1 MGKVEQYN
9 GLVEQI
15 VTLVQQSKQQ
25 VARSV
30 NQTITLTYWQI
41 GRYIVEFEQ
50 TGEKRA
56 KYGKEL
62 LENLARDLTKKFGR
76 GFSYRNINL
85 FRQFYLTFPILQSV
99 IAESKNPI
107 VQSPF
112 AQLKDEILQT
122 PSAEFKEKIWQT
134 PSAKSET
141 SLNPDLF
148 QQLSWS
154 HFVRLLSIKSE
165 EERVYYLKKL

>member
-1 MGKVEQYN
+1 M
-9 GLVEQI
+9 
-15 VTLVQQSKQQ
+15 
-25 VARSV
+25 
-30 NQTITLTYWQI
+30 
-41 GRYIVEFEQ
+41 
-50 TGEKRA
+50 
-56 KYGKEL
+56 
-62 LENLARDLTKKFGR
+62 
-76 GFSYRNINL
+76 
-85 FRQFYLTFPILQSV
+85 